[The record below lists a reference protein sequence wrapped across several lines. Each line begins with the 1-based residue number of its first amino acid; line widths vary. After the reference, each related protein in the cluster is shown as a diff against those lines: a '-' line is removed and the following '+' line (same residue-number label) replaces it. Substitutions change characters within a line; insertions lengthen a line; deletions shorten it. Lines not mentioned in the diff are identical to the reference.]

1 MKTFPIPVPQLVRSL
16 LAAALLSVVTTVSA
30 QEVKFS
36 AWKPRVGDVTE
47 TTAKMDMDATMKI
60 AMGGQEVGAQKIA
73 RKETET
79 KTETVLAVKD
89 NAVTKLK
96 TQFGECKSEDAMPDG
111 GSRVRNSPLSGKTF
125 IVEKQGDKFVFT
137 DEKGGA
143 LDEEATKELAK
154 EYKSFGETNPMVK
167 WLTGKSFK
175 VGEKIEAPKDVMAH
189 MMKDEKLKDSQ
200 FSFVIKDVR
209 DIGGV
214 QCAVLDAT
222 LKLAGEP
229 EPGMKLAMDVSGE
242 MFVALAHA
250 EPISVKLSGPL
261 TIGGELDQ
269 EGMKFQLDGA
279 GKTTLEFISKLPK

>member
-1 MKTFPIPVPQLVRSL
+1 MQHFPILLPRFAHSL
-16 LAAALLSVVTTVSA
+16 IAAALVCAVTTVSA

-47 TTAKMDMDATMKI
+47 STSKMDMNAIMKI
-60 AMGGQEVGAQKIA
+60 AMGGQEVGAQKIE

-79 KTETVLAVKD
+79 KTETFLAVKD
-89 NAVTKLK
+89 NLVTKLRA
-96 TQFGECKSEDAMPDG
+96 QFGDCKSEDGMPDG
-111 GSRVRNSPLSGKTF
+111 GTRVKTSPLSGKTF

-143 LDEEATKELAK
+143 LEEVVAAALAK
-154 EYKSFGETNPMVK
+154 EYKNFGETNPMVK
-167 WLTGKSFK
+167 WLTSKSFK
-175 VGEKIEAPKDVMAH
+175 IGDKVEAPKEVMAH
-189 MMKDEKLKDSQ
+189 MMKDEKLGDSR
-200 FSFVIKDVR
+200 FSFVIKEVR

-222 LKLAGEP
+222 LILAGEP

-250 EPISVKLSGPL
+250 EPISVKLTGPL

-269 EGMKFQLDGA
+269 EGMKFQLDGT